1 MKAYMIAHI
10 EVTNPDLMAK
20 YREKVPAIVEK
31 YGGKYLVR
39 GGDSVLLEGDFFK
52 HRMVLLEF
60 PDREAAEKFYN
71 SEQYAPIKQMRLAA
85 GNNSSVIVDGL

>member
-10 EVTNPDLMAK
+10 EVTNPELMAK

-52 HRMVLLEF
+52 HRVVLLEF

>member
-60 PDREAAEKFYN
+60 PDREAAENFYN
-71 SEQYAPIKQMRLAA
+71 SEEYIPIKQMRLAA
-85 GNNSSVIVDGL
+85 GNNTSVIVDGI

>member
-71 SEQYAPIKQMRLAA
+71 SEEYAPIKQMRLAA
-85 GNNSSVIVDGL
+85 GNNTSVIVDGI